1 MPMLSCTVTAVAGNV
16 WSGVVVARKIASI
29 SAPVRP
35 AAFSARSPARVAMS
49 EVFSPSPAMWRLR
62 MPVRCAIHSS
72 VVSTSLARS
81 LFVKNFSGRY
91 EPQDNGAR
99 ALKFCFNFRRNLV
112 GSKPRRNAN
121 GVRKADAVGAAVAF
135 DAKTFEAEQAGAV
148 IVTRIGAFGKSLKR
162 AVAKQQTGRRE
173 QQTKLYNPRGFQRLF
188 HPI

>member
-35 AAFSARSPARVAMS
+35 AAFSARSAARVAMS

-91 EPQDNGAR
+91 EPQDNITERRISPPLPQGAR
-99 ALKFCFNFRRNLV
+99 ALHLYEQDAAHRRQ
-112 GSKPRRNAN
+112 
-121 GVRKADAVGAAVAF
+121 GAEVLL
-135 DAKTFEAEQAGAV
+135 Q
-148 IVTRIGAFGKSLKR
+148 L
-162 AVAKQQTGRRE
+162 
-173 QQTKLYNPRGFQRLF
+173 
-188 HPI
+188 